1 MKAKDWLELAEIA
14 SGIVGVPLVGAAID
28 GAQKLLDYLERQK
41 AIGQRTGK
49 WSAADRVKVDE
60 RWTELVNSKAWRTDE
75 EGG

>member
-28 GAQKLLDYLERQK
+28 GAQKLLDYLDRQRE
-41 AIGQRTGK
+41 IGQRTGK
-49 WSAADRVKVDE
+49 WSPEDRMKVDD
-60 RWTELVNSKAWRTDE
+60 RWAELVASKAWKTDE